1 MAQNILIDDIKT
13 MEQANDIGTNIVVG
27 DGLNNSVNDDTKDL
41 DVDTNSLFD
50 SSTTEE
56 EITELTT
63 ELVELTMDDLL
74 EELKICKKA
83 LKNTKKLYHD
93 SRSYCANQDCRNR
106 EHKKVRF
113 QKCSCNGPKY
123 CSKACQRMH
132 WQKHKRWCS
141 KQNHGYIQVD

>member
-1 MAQNILIDDIKT
+1 MAQNILIDNIKT
-13 MEQANDIGTNIVVG
+13 MEQANDIGTNIMVG

-63 ELVELTMDDLL
+63 ELVELTMDNLL

-83 LKNTKKLYHD
+83 LKNTKK
-93 SRSYCANQDCRNR
+93 
-106 EHKKVRF
+106 
-113 QKCSCNGPKY
+113 
-123 CSKACQRMH
+123 
-132 WQKHKRWCS
+132 
-141 KQNHGYIQVD
+141 